1 MACCCCA
8 GRPEPEPPLHHR
20 VTETRKHE
28 LGIVARHAFTV
39 LAGQLATIA
48 YGVTDTLVAGRYSEA
63 SLAALSV
70 GAAIYMSVY
79 VSLMGVLQALLPVWA
94 ELHGAQLRGD
104 TGGESS
110 RRLGH
115 SLRQSLYLWAG
126 LSLLGMSLLLSPAP
140 VLAWAQVPEALRGE
154 VTHYLAVLALALPVA
169 LLFRLFATLNQ
180 SLGHPQLVTWL
191 QLGSLGLKIPLSIAF
206 TFGIG
211 TGPGVH
217 GEPWLA
223 AQGAVGCAW
232 ATLLVQLILLLLA
245 FWLLRTRTLYQPY
258 QIWRSPGRPDRRVLA
273 GFLRMGLP
281 SGLSILVE
289 VTSFT
294 LMALFVARL
303 GTAAS
308 AAHQIAANVAAVL
321 YMVPLAIGIASSA
334 RTSYWLGAGQPARAR
349 QAVRIGLGLVICSA
363 LLLAATLALLRA
375 PLAALYAPS
384 TETLALA
391 TPLLAWVALYHLFD
405 GLQSLGAFLLRCWRI
420 TVTPLLIYG
429 VLLWGLGL
437 YGGYRVAYTGLGPW
451 PAMATPLSF
460 WASGAVALM
469 LTAAAFWFMLWRV
482 LRKT

>member
-1 MACCCCA
+1 M
-8 GRPEPEPPLHHR
+8 
-20 VTETRKHE
+20 TEARKSE
-28 LGIVARHAFTV
+28 LGIVTRHALTV

-94 ELHGAQLRGD
+94 ELHGASLRD
-104 TGGESS
+104 GGGREPRGTDPAAT

-115 SLRQSLYLWAG
+115 SLRQSIYLWAG
-126 LSLLGMSLLLSPAP
+126 LSLLGMALLLSPGP
-140 VLAWAQVPEALRGE
+140 LLTWAQVPQALRGE

-191 QLGSLGLKIPLSIAF
+191 QLGSLGLKIPLSIWFAL
-206 TFGIG
+206 GG
-211 TGPGVH
+211 LGLRPLG
-217 GEPWLA
+217 A
-223 AQGAVGCAW
+223 AGCAW

-245 FWLLRTRTLYQPY
+245 FWLLRTRPLYRPY
-258 QIWRSPGRPDRRVLA
+258 QLWRRPGRPDGRVLA

-303 GTAAS
+303 GTAA
-308 AAHQIAANVAAVL
+308 AASHQIAANVAGVL
-321 YMVPLAIGIASSA
+321 YMMPLAIGIASSA
-334 RTSYWLGAGQPARAR
+334 RTSYWLGANQPARAR
-349 QAVRIGLGLVICSA
+349 QAVRIGLGLVAGSA

-384 TETLALA
+384 AETLALA

-405 GLQSLGAFLLRCWRI
+405 GLQSLGAFLLRCWRV
-420 TVTPLLIYG
+420 TVTPLLTYG

-437 YGGYRVAYTGLGPW
+437 YGGYRLAYTGLGPW
-451 PAMATPLSF
+451 PAMATPVSF

-469 LTAAAFWFMLWRV
+469 LAAAAFWFMLWRI
-482 LRKT
+482 LRRPTSSTPAQGASSGH

>member
-1 MACCCCA
+1 MN
-8 GRPEPEPPLHHR
+8 
-20 VTETRKHE
+20 ETRKSE
-28 LGIVARHAFTV
+28 LGIVTRHALTV

-48 YGVTDTLVAGRYSEA
+48 YGVTDTLVAGRYSES

-94 ELHGAQLRGD
+94 ELHGANLRGD
-104 TGGESS
+104 GGAGSTPGASTAATG
-110 RRLGH
+110 RLGH
-115 SLRQSLYLWAG
+115 SLRQSIYLWAG
-126 LSLLGMSLLLSPAP
+126 LSLLGMAVLLSPGA

-180 SLGHPQLVTWL
+180 SLGHPQGVTWL
-191 QLGSLGLKIPLSIAF
+191 QLGSLGLKIPLSIWF
-206 TFGIG
+206 TLGG
-211 TGPGVH
+211 LGLTP
-217 GEPWLA
+217 
-223 AQGAVGCAW
+223 QGAAGCAW
-232 ATLLVQLILLLLA
+232 ATLMVQLILLLLA
-245 FWLLRTRTLYQPY
+245 FWLLRTRALYRPY
-258 QIWRSPGRPDRRVLA
+258 QLWRRPGRPDGQVLG

-294 LMALFVARL
+294 LMALFVARM
-303 GTAAS
+303 GTAAA
-308 AAHQIAANVAAVL
+308 AAHQIAANVAGVL
-321 YMVPLAIGIASSA
+321 YMMPLAIGIASSA
-334 RTSYWLGAGQPARAR
+334 RTSYWLGANQPARAR
-349 QAVRIGLGLVICSA
+349 QAVRIGLGLVAGSA
-363 LLLAATLALLRA
+363 LLFASALALLRG

-384 TETLALA
+384 AETLALA

-420 TVTPLLIYG
+420 TVAPFVVYG

-437 YGGYRVAYTGLGPW
+437 YGGYRLAYLGLGPW
-451 PAMATPLSF
+451 PAMETPVAF
-460 WASGAVALM
+460 WAGGALALA
-469 LTAAAFWFMLWRV
+469 LTAAAFWLMLWSA